1 MSRKCATFQ
10 EGYKLHITSL
20 KMLRVSHYFSPEC
33 HLVRQS
39 WQLKTCTGRTKKKK
53 RSPLFLDISRA
64 ENERQYKGI
73 LSVTDA
79 LSATANGTFPWA
91 SSIHPLC
98 GPAPLRSVARFLFSR
113 PTRERERERERE
125 SGTRWMP
132 MSPCWPEWQMGWLYK
147 LIPLAVGKHNT
158 LPAS

>member
-1 MSRKCATFQ
+1 MSRKCVTFQ

-20 KMLRVSHYFSPEC
+20 KMPRVSHYFSPEC

-53 RSPLFLDISRA
+53 KRSPLFLDISRA
-64 ENERQYKGI
+64 ENESQYKGI

-91 SSIHPLC
+91 SSIHPLG

-125 SGTRWMP
+125 RDKMDADVTVLAGVTDGLIIQTHPSGRRKT
-132 MSPCWPEWQMGWLYK
+132 QH
-147 LIPLAVGKHNT
+147 LAC
-158 LPAS
+158 